1 MGRTRRRYETDLPDL
16 DQLVEALVTS
26 AARAYGREDSA
37 EFTRQIIV
45 TALRLLRDG
54 TAQRD
59 VKLLNSAL
67 KELRHSFRVFAPYE
81 RLRKVAVFGSART
94 RQDAPAWKQAFAFAE
109 RIAREGWMVIT
120 GAGGGI
126 MAAAQGGAG
135 REASF
140 GVNIRLPFEQA
151 ANEVI
156 AGDAKLINFRYF
168 FTRKVVFVKESHAI
182 ALFPGGFGTHDE
194 GFEALTLIQ
203 TGKSPIM
210 PVVFVDEPGGSYWT
224 EWAEWLRAHVAER
237 GLISQRDLSLFRV
250 TDDVETATHEILNF
264 YSNYHSSRYVGDKLV
279 LRLRQGPNAE
289 QLDALNREFA
299 DLVHGGTI
307 ESSGPLAPEA
317 GEFPQHTRLTLLFN
331 YRDMGR
337 LRELIDVVNRYVP
350 ASAPPPATAPP
361 SRSPSSASPKKPS
374 ATSRSSRARRALGCR
389 RRGVGGG
396 EIKRSRVAL

>member
-1 MGRTRRRYETDLPDL
+1 
-16 DQLVEALVTS
+16 
-26 AARAYGREDSA
+26 
-37 EFTRQIIV
+37 
-45 TALRLLRDG
+45 
-54 TAQRD
+54 
-59 VKLLNSAL
+59 
-67 KELRHSFRVFAPYE
+67 
-81 RLRKVAVFGSART
+81 
-94 RQDAPAWKQAFAFAE
+94 
-109 RIAREGWMVIT
+109 MVIT

-203 TGKSPIM
+203 TGKCPIM

-250 TDDVETATHEILNF
+250 TDDVEAATHEILNF
-264 YSNYHSSRYVGDKLV
+264 YSNYHSSRFVGDKLV
-279 LRLRQGPNAE
+279 LRLRRGPTPE
-289 QLDALNREFA
+289 QLEGLNRDFA
-299 DLVHGGTI
+299 DLVHGGAI
-307 ESSGPLAPEA
+307 EASPPLAAEA
-317 GEFPQHTRLTLLFN
+317 GEFPQHARLTLNFN
-331 YRDMGR
+331 HREMGR
-337 LRELIDVVNRYVP
+337 LRELIDHVNRWVA
-350 ASAPPPATAPP
+350 ASAAPP
-361 SRSPSSASPKKPS
+361 RDAAPVELPELSLPEQAERD
-374 ATSRSSRARRALGCR
+374 
-389 RRGVGGG
+389 
-396 EIKRSRVAL
+396 EQE

>member
-16 DQLVEALVTS
+16 DQLVEDLVQR
-26 AARAYGREDSA
+26 AASAYGREDSA

-54 TAQRD
+54 AEQRD

-81 RLRKVAVFGSART
+81 HLRKVAVFGSART
-94 RQDAPAWKQAFAFAE
+94 RPDAPAWQQAFAFAE
-109 RIAREGWMVIT
+109 RIALEGWMVIT

-151 ANEVI
+151 ANDVI
-156 AGDAKLINFRYF
+156 AGDPKLINFRYF

-210 PVVFVDEPGGSYWT
+210 PVVFVDEPGGSYWS
-224 EWAEWLRAHVAER
+224 EWAEWLRSNVAER
-237 GLISQRDLSLFRV
+237 GLISERDLSLFRV
-250 TDDVETATHEILNF
+250 TDDVATAVHEILNF
-264 YSNYHSSRYVGDKLV
+264 YSNYHSCRFVADRLV
-279 LRLRQGPNAE
+279 LRLRQAPDPE
-289 QLDALNREFA
+289 QLEALNRDFA
-299 DLVHGGTI
+299 DLVREGAI
-307 ESSGPLAPEA
+307 EASGPVAQEG
-317 GEFPQHTRLTLLFN
+317 GEFPQHARLAFHFN
-331 YRDMGR
+331 HREMGR
-337 LRELIDVVNRYVP
+337 LRALIDVVNGYVS
-350 ASAPPPATAPP
+350 ASAPPPRDGAPLELLEQSLTP
-361 SRSPSSASPKKPS
+361 DAESDE
-374 ATSRSSRARRALGCR
+374 LD
-389 RRGVGGG
+389 
-396 EIKRSRVAL
+396 

>member
-1 MGRTRRRYETDLPDL
+1 MGKPRRRYETDLPDL
-16 DQLVEALVTS
+16 DQRIEDLVQR

-54 TAQRD
+54 AEQRD

-81 RLRKVAVFGSART
+81 HLRKVAVFGSART
-94 RQDAPAWKQAFAFAE
+94 REGAPAWQAAFAFAE

-151 ANEVI
+151 ANPVI

-203 TGKSPIM
+203 TGKTPIM
-210 PVVFVDEPGGSYWT
+210 PIVFVDAPGGSYWS
-224 EWAEWLRAHVAER
+224 EWAEWMRSHVAER
-237 GLISQRDLSLFRV
+237 GLISERDLSLFRV
-250 TDDVETATHEILNF
+250 TDDVETAIHEILNF
-264 YSNYHSSRYVGDKLV
+264 YSNYHSCRFVADRLV
-279 LRLRQGPNAE
+279 LRLRRAPNAE

-299 DLVHGGTI
+299 DLVSKGAI
-307 ESSGPLAPEA
+307 EACGPLAQEA
-317 GEFPQHTRLTLLFN
+317 GEFPQHARLTLQFN
-331 YRDMGR
+331 HREMGR
-337 LRELIDVVNRYVP
+337 LRGLIDVVNGYVS
-350 ASAPPPATAPP
+350 ASAPPPRDAGPLEVLEQSLPP
-361 SRSPSSASPKKPS
+361 EAESD
-374 ATSRSSRARRALGCR
+374 
-389 RRGVGGG
+389 
-396 EIKRSRVAL
+396 EQD

>member
-16 DQLVEALVTS
+16 DQLVEDLVQR

-54 TAQRD
+54 AEQRD

-81 RLRKVAVFGSART
+81 HLRKVAVFGSART
-94 RQDAPAWKQAFAFAE
+94 RADAPAWQQAFAFAE

-156 AGDAKLINFRYF
+156 AGDHKLINFRYF

-203 TGKSPIM
+203 TGKTPIM
-210 PVVFVDEPGGSYWT
+210 PIVFVDEPGGSYWG
-224 EWAEWLRAHVAER
+224 EWAEWLRSHVAER
-237 GLISQRDLSLFRV
+237 GLISARDLALFRV
-250 TDDVETATHEILNF
+250 TDDIETAAHEILNF
-264 YSNYHSSRYVGDKLV
+264 YSNYHSCRYVADRLV
-279 LRLRQGPNAE
+279 LRLRQAPDAR
-289 QLDALNREFA
+289 QLDALNRDFA
-299 DLVHGGTI
+299 DLVSHGAI
-307 ESSGPLAPEA
+307 EASGPLAQEA
-317 GEFPQHTRLTLLFN
+317 GEFPQHARLVLQFN
-331 YRDMGR
+331 HREMGR
-337 LRELIDVVNRYVP
+337 LRELIDVVNGYVS
-350 ASAPPPATAPP
+350 ASAPPPRDAGPLELLEQSLTPDAE
-361 SRSPSSASPKKPS
+361 SD
-374 ATSRSSRARRALGCR
+374 
-389 RRGVGGG
+389 
-396 EIKRSRVAL
+396 EQD